1 MATVLTFYP
10 YEVVVCWVNKQ
21 EFYTYLQSTSK
32 EEEPVRPI
40 ADRKAIG
47 TPLPSP
53 VGGNAMKTIIAYVIY
68 LEAYSGRLC
77 SRNQSR

>member
-10 YEVVVCWVNKQ
+10 YEVVISREISQ
-21 EFYTYLQSTSK
+21 LLYTYLQSTSK
-32 EEEPVRPI
+32 EEEPVRPK

-53 VGGNAMKTIIAYVIY
+53 VGGNAMKTIIACVICR
-68 LEAYSGRLC
+68 EAYSGRLC